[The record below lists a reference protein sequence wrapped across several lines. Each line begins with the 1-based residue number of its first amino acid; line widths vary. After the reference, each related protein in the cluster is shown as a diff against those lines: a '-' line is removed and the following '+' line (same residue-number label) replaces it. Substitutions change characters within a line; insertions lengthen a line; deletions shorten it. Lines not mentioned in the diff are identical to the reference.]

1 MKPKTSPLIVALALG
16 GALAWPIA
24 ASAADAPA
32 KPATKVLKKQSKAKG
47 MALAEET
54 VQRISEAQLLV
65 ADRVLTGDAAC
76 EFNQKVSVLPVKDKP
91 GHFHVAF
98 KKVVYNMLPEETSTG
113 AVRLEDKKA
122 GVVWIQIPAK
132 SMLMNHRIGQR
143 MVDACMHSEQ
153 TAAVAAVEAAA
164 RSASAAAAAT
174 SAASAASAADGKN

>member
-1 MKPKTSPLIVALALG
+1 MKSKTTSIIAAIALG
-16 GALAWPIA
+16 AMVWCPVTAI
-24 ASAADAPA
+24 AADAAA
-32 KPATKVLKKQSKAKG
+32 KPATAKQKKQSQTKG
-47 MALAEET
+47 MTLAQET
-54 VQRISEAQLLV
+54 VQRISEAQLSL

-76 EFNQKVSVLPVKDKP
+76 EFNQTVSVLPVKGHP
-91 GHFHVAF
+91 GHFHVGF
-98 KKVVYNMLPEETSTG
+98 KKAVYTMVPEETTTG

-164 RSASAAAAAT
+164 RSAN
-174 SAASAASAADGKN
+174 AASAAEAKN